1 MDRIKLAID
10 TLGGDNGAEPMVVA
24 VKAAFEKYDDF
35 DITLYGKEGELK
47 DLINKY
53 GLDETRVRVVGATET
68 ITCHDAPVDAV
79 RRKKDSSMVLAL
91 TSVKNGENQA
101 VISAGNTGALLAGGT
116 FIVGRAKGV
125 KRAPLAT
132 LVPTR
137 TGDCLMLD
145 CGANVDV
152 KPEAL
157 VQFAKMGSIYMES
170 IMGVKKPKVA
180 LVNIGAEDEKGNE
193 LVKQTL
199 PVLRQL
205 KDINFVG
212 SIESRDIV
220 SGQADVIV
228 CEAFTGNCML
238 KLYEGVGRMFM
249 SEIKGV
255 LNQSPKTKLG
265 AALIYKP
272 LKKHLKRFMADDK
285 GGAPLLGIKGL
296 VVKIHGNSKNAEAE
310 SAIYQC
316 RNFIISGVNE
326 KIVKSF
332 EQV

>member
-1 MDRIKLAID
+1 
-10 TLGGDNGAEPMVVA
+10 
-24 VKAAFEKYDDF
+24 
-35 DITLYGKEGELK
+35 
-47 DLINKY
+47 
-53 GLDETRVRVVGATET
+53 
-68 ITCHDAPVDAV
+68 
-79 RRKKDSSMVLAL
+79 
-91 TSVKNGENQA
+91 
-101 VISAGNTGALLAGGT
+101 
-116 FIVGRAKGV
+116 
-125 KRAPLAT
+125 
-132 LVPTR
+132 
-137 TGDCLMLD
+137 
-145 CGANVDV
+145 
-152 KPEAL
+152 
-157 VQFAKMGSIYMES
+157 
-170 IMGVKKPKVA
+170 MGVKKPKVA

-249 SEIKGV
+249 GEIKSV
-255 LNQSPKTKLG
+255 LNQSPKTKIG

-272 LKKHLKRFMADDK
+272 LKQHLKRFMADDK

-332 EQV
+332 EKV